1 MTTPLRVLVLEER
14 SADAEMMIA
23 ELRRSAFDVEWERAE
38 TENEYLA
45 GLERA
50 PDLILAD
57 YRLPQFDGMKALDI
71 AVRQGR
77 DTPFILVAGTLGE
90 ELAAEAIRRGASD
103 YLLKDRLTRLGQAVK
118 QALEQKRLRIQ
129 TRRAIEALQLSEE
142 RFRRLAENAPDAIF
156 RYRLVA
162 SPGFEYASPAAL
174 AITGYAPE
182 EYYADPQL
190 HQRLVPPE
198 DRRVLDGILKEN
210 SPRSELTSMRLIRK
224 DGSIIWVE
232 PGITVLRNEE
242 GAPIALEAIVRD
254 ISERKR
260 AEEALRAS
268 ESRFRAVTQ
277 SANDAIITTDSAGN
291 IVGWNHGAELMF
303 GHTEAE
309 IIGQPVAQMVSEEDR
324 NRYVVGMERVQ
335 GAEEANI
342 IGRTS
347 EGEGVR
353 KDGRKFP
360 LEVSL
365 SEWETEQGRFHT
377 AIVRD
382 ISIRKRSEDELRQ
395 QLAGLVAIQRVS
407 AAMRTA
413 QTLDEM
419 LPRLLDETLVA
430 LNAEGGE
437 IWLCNQARDELRV
450 AVTRAWFGQLD
461 QAPIRPGEGIAG
473 TVFASGQAHFSAEF
487 ARDPLGQVAGRMAI
501 PPGWGGACVPI
512 RTGSET
518 LGVLFVA
525 VPLPREV
532 SSGQMNLLVSLA
544 EMAGA
549 AVARMRVH
557 EETVK
562 HLEKLQALHTV
573 DLGIAG
579 SLDLRVTLSILLEQV
594 ISQLR
599 VDAADVL
606 LLREPMNVLEY
617 TAGRG
622 FRTREIEHTRLR
634 VGESFAG
641 RAAQGRSAVQVT
653 GPAMVRDDRR
663 FSPLWAKEEFSAY
676 VGVPLIAKG
685 QVKGVLEVFQRAQPA
700 GWDAERAPG
709 SEWFDFLETLSAQAA
724 VALDNTQLFDELQRS
739 NTDLSLAYDATI
751 EGWSRA
757 MDLRDKETEGH
768 TLRVTEMTER
778 LAKQMGISETEIMH
792 MRRGALLHDIGK
804 MGVPDGILLK
814 PGKLTDEEWEA
825 MRKHPQLAY
834 DMLSSITYLHPALDI
849 PHCHHEKWDGTGYP
863 QGLKGEQIP
872 LAARVFAVV
881 DVWDALTSDRPY
893 RQAWTKEEA
902 LAHIREQSGKHFDPH
917 VVEQFLP
924 LVTGV

>member
-1 MTTPLRVLVLEER
+1 
-14 SADAEMMIA
+14 
-23 ELRRSAFDVEWERAE
+23 
-38 TENEYLA
+38 
-45 GLERA
+45 
-50 PDLILAD
+50 
-57 YRLPQFDGMKALDI
+57 
-71 AVRQGR
+71 
-77 DTPFILVAGTLGE
+77 
-90 ELAAEAIRRGASD
+90 
-103 YLLKDRLTRLGQAVK
+103 VK
-118 QALEQKRLRIQ
+118 QALEQKRLRIEA
-129 TRRAIEALQLSEE
+129 RRAKEALQLSED

-156 RYRLVA
+156 RYRLAA

-182 EYYADPQL
+182 EYYADPQFQQKL
-190 HQRLVPPE
+190 LPPE
-198 DRRVLDGILKEN
+198 ERLVLDGILKGRVA
-210 SPRSELTSMRLIRK
+210 SSELTSMRLIRK
-224 DGSIIWVE
+224 DGSFIWVE
-232 PGITVLRNEE
+232 PGITVIRDEE
-242 GAPIALEAIVRD
+242 GTPIALEAIVRD
-254 ISERKR
+254 ISKRKR

-277 SANDAIITTDSAGN
+277 SANDAIITTDIAGN
-291 IVGWNHGAELMF
+291 IVGWNRGAELMF
-303 GHTEAE
+303 GYTEAG
-309 IIGQPVAQMVSEEDR
+309 ISGQPVAQVVSQEDR
-324 NRYVVGMERVQ
+324 NRHLTGMERVRA
-335 GAEEANI
+335 AEEENI
-342 IGRTS
+342 IDKTS

-353 KDGRKFP
+353 KDGSNFP
-360 LEVSL
+360 LEVSR

-377 AIVRD
+377 AIIRD
-382 ISIRKRSEDELRQ
+382 ISARKQAEEELRQ
-395 QLAGLVAIQRVS
+395 QLMEMVALQSIS

-419 LPRLLDETLVA
+419 LPHLLDETLAA
-430 LNAEGGE
+430 LNTEAGV

-461 QAPIRPGEGIAG
+461 QAPMKPGEGIAG

-487 ARDPLGQVAGRMAI
+487 ALDPLGQVAGRKAI
-501 PPGWGGACVPI
+501 PPGWGGVCVPI
-512 RTGSET
+512 RTSSET

-525 VPLPREV
+525 VPLPRQV
-532 SSGQMNLLVSLA
+532 SSGQMKLLVSLA

-562 HLEKLQALHTV
+562 HLEQLQALHTV
-573 DLGIAG
+573 DLGIAA

-606 LLREPMNVLEY
+606 LVRQPMNVLEY
-617 TAGRG
+617 AAGRG
-622 FRTREIEHTRLR
+622 FHTREIEHTRLR

-641 RAAQGRSAVQVT
+641 RAVQERCTVQVA
-653 GPAMVRDDRR
+653 GPALVHDDRR
-663 FSPLWAKEEFSAY
+663 FSALWAREGFSAY

-700 GWDAERAPG
+700 ELDAERAPG
-709 SEWFDFLETLSAQAA
+709 SAWFDFLETLSSQAA

-778 LAKQMGISETEIMH
+778 LAKQMGIRETEIVH
-792 MRRGALLHDIGK
+792 IRRGALLHDIGK

-814 PGKLTDEEWEA
+814 PGKLTDEEWET
-825 MRKHPQLAY
+825 MRQHPQVAY
-834 DMLSSITYLHPALDI
+834 DLLSQITYLHRALDI
-849 PHCHHEKWDGTGYP
+849 PHSHHEKWDGTGYP

-893 RQAWTKEEA
+893 RPAWTKQEA
-902 LAHIREQSGKHFDPH
+902 LGYIREQSGKHFDPH

-924 LVTGV
+924 QVTGV